1 MNYVASRAKPNPAA
15 LAGALGVPTA
25 IATLLVAGLAVT
37 VVAPE
42 FVPNPEATQIED
54 KPVLVEVPPEPA
66 RPERPVDPAATANRD
81 NLILPPRP
89 DRPVDSAFDFGEAS
103 PIESLPGAGEAIGDI
118 GDIGPVGL
126 PPGPSF
132 ADPVLAKPRGN
143 PREWVTDADY
153 RARWIR
159 EGMSGTARFTL
170 AIEPSG
176 KVGECTITRSSGH
189 AELDA
194 ATCRLIE
201 RRARFEPARDAQGNR
216 VAGSYSNAINW
227 KIPD

>member
-25 IATLLVAGLAVT
+25 IAALLVAGLAVT

-42 FVPNPEATQIED
+42 FVPNPDATQIED
-54 KPVLVEVPPEPA
+54 TVVVEVPPEPA
-66 RPERPVDPAATANRD
+66 KPDRPVDPSATTTPD
-81 NLILPPRP
+81 DLILPPRP
-89 DRPVDSAFDFGEAS
+89 DRPADSAFDFGEVS
-103 PIESLPGAGEAIGDI
+103 PIETLPGAGDAIGDI
-118 GDIGPVGL
+118 GDIGPIGL
-126 PPGPSF
+126 PPGPSL
-132 ADPVLAKPRGN
+132 ADPVLARPRGN
-143 PREWVTDADY
+143 PGEWVTDADY
-153 RARWIR
+153 RSRWIR
-159 EGMSGTARFTL
+159 EGMSGTARFRL
-170 AIEPSG
+170 AIDPSG
-176 KVGECTITRSSGH
+176 RVGECTITRSSGH

-216 VAGSYSNAINW
+216 VAGTYSNAINW